1 MQGEETMRRL
11 GMPTAAVAMVVA
23 LTGCYTVDQNRFSTF
38 VAGTVAPG
46 MPVEQ
51 ALVRMAAEGFYCD
64 SKAEAPAIVCTR
76 SQQRVFPGSCIERV
90 DLSRAGSGKT
100 VGAVDIAPIKCVH
113 W

>member
-1 MQGEETMRRL
+1 MGRL
-11 GMPTAAVAMVVA
+11 GMTAAAVAMAVA
-23 LTGCYTVDQNRFSTF
+23 LTGCYTVDQNRFSSF

-46 MPVEQ
+46 MPMEQ

-64 SKAEAPAIVCTR
+64 SKTEAPAIVCTR

-90 DLSRAGSGKT
+90 DLMRSGSGKT

>member
-1 MQGEETMRRL
+1 MMRRL
-11 GMPTAAVAMVVA
+11 AIGGIAVAMAAV

-38 VAGTVAPG
+38 VAGTVMPG
-46 MPVEQ
+46 MPMEQ

-76 SQQRVFPGSCIERV
+76 SQQRIFPGSCIEQV
-90 DLSRAGSGKT
+90 DLRRASAGKA
-100 VGAVDIAPIKCVH
+100 VGTVDIAPIKCVH